1 MISIYNDVLSRKVNL
16 NEISFSTDNGNYFKI
31 QGEGQEF
38 IIDYTPSFEEE
49 WDFSKYEL
57 FLFTNPYLGA
67 ENDIYQ
73 VYLQEH
79 VDRAGWIFPI
89 SALESNE
96 NNFAY
101 NKVFNGYRYVA
112 YQLLLRY
119 DKTFKTNV
127 NNIKLTDIF
136 DDNTIVCILSKD
148 DINRSSNFNLADY
161 LISFYSYGYF
171 KLEENKP
178 QPIQQNIWFRDIF
191 EFRKE
196 RSRVTILKSGFDLSK
211 SDYVLNIFSNH
222 LLYND
227 NLIVRFIL
235 LYQVIEELMQIESDQ
250 QIRDIIN
257 RYSTGLI
264 LKNDFKAEINE
275 ISSEFKLISLIIEK
289 SGIEASLITD
299 FKNKTQV
306 LYENLNYNPN
316 GIADFSKLVY
326 SFRNLF
332 THNYRLMMNEE
343 EKTNHVVCLFEHII
357 IQLLLGYKFSP
368 LDETKKTNDV
378 EVVIEGEEKLD
389 HSVDHKT
396 KLKEA
401 IPTEEIYKLE
411 IPKIESPKVVGN
423 IDLSKFDRGNRP
435 K

>member
-1 MISIYNDVLSRKVNL
+1 MTSIYNDVLSRKVNL

-31 QGEGQEF
+31 QGEDQEF
-38 IIDYTPSFEEE
+38 TIDYAPSFEKE

-79 VDRAGWIFPI
+79 KYRAGWIFPI

-96 NNFAY
+96 NDFAHD
-101 NKVFNGYRYVA
+101 KVFNGYRYVA

-119 DKTFKTNV
+119 DKTFKTNA

-148 DINRSSNFNLADY
+148 DINRRRNFNLADY

-191 EFRKE
+191 EFRKA
-196 RSRVTILKSGFDLSK
+196 RSRVIIQKSGFDLSK
-211 SDYVLNIFSNH
+211 SDYALNIFSNH
-222 LLYND
+222 LLHND

-250 QIRDIIN
+250 QIQDIIN
-257 RYSTGLI
+257 RYSTGSI
-264 LKNDFKAEINE
+264 PKNDFKAEINE

-289 SGIEASLITD
+289 SGIEASLISD

-306 LYENLNYNPN
+306 LYKNLNYNPN
-316 GIADFSKLVY
+316 GITDFSKLVY

-368 LDETKKTNDV
+368 LDGTKNTNDV

-389 HSVDHKT
+389 HSVAHKT

-401 IPTEEIYKLE
+401 IHTEEIYKLE

-423 IDLSKFDRGNRP
+423 IDLSKLYRGNRS